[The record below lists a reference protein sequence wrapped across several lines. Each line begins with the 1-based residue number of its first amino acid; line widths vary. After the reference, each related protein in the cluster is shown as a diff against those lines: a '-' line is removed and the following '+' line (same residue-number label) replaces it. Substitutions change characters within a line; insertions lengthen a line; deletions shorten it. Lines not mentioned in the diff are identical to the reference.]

1 MPVSKRVVEVGA
13 DEAEYILHEQD
24 RVVGYESLDLAKAIK
39 KELKKRGMK
48 TEVVADVGPVVHP
61 RSLFELREMR
71 RLGYEPGKRYARY
84 GLVRVRQ
91 HRRRR

>member
-13 DEAEYILHEQD
+13 DEAEEILHEQD
-24 RVVGYESLDLAKAIK
+24 RVVGYESLTLAEAIK

-48 TEVVADVGPVVHP
+48 TEVVADVGPAVRP
-61 RSLFELREMR
+61 RSPLELRETR
-71 RLGYEPGKRYARY
+71 RLGYEPGARYTRY
-84 GLVRVRQ
+84 GLVRVRS